1 MEGVVY
7 KDYIFIYFH
16 TETAPENLFDSSF
29 FKQLYEIV
37 DNRCCGGYSWCQRD
51 GIAWF
56 FCGHYRYKE
65 NLRALYVIHP
75 SWWFKV
81 AIINRSSSSSL
92 YCYIT
97 LFSPS
102 SIALW
107 LVVSDIHSWWNQG
120 ESALS
125 DWSAVSLRHHQP
137 WSDRHTS
144 VCDRPRQSSEFGAS
158 PNVLL
163 YEDVWWF

>member
-37 DNRCCGGYSWCQRD
+37 DNRCCSGYSLCQRD
-51 GIAWF
+51 GIASMI

-81 AIINRSSSSSL
+81 TDCLR
-92 YCYIT
+92 
-97 LFSPS
+97 
-102 SIALW
+102 
-107 LVVSDIHSWWNQG
+107 
-120 ESALS
+120 ALS
-125 DWSAVSLRHHQP
+125 IVIPPSFPLPQ
-137 WSDRHTS
+137 
-144 VCDRPRQSSEFGAS
+144 
-158 PNVLL
+158 
-163 YEDVWWF
+163 